1 MSRIA
6 GNLLLA
12 LASTLLTLAVLEG
25 TFRLLGDAPLASGW
39 RSLCPTAQMNEFGYR
54 GRRAS
59 YSDDDYVIVLL
70 GDSQLEA
77 CGLPDDQMPEILLEK
92 SLGAL
97 GRKTRVIGLGASGY
111 GQDQQLLALEEYL
124 QKYRADLVVVWLTP
138 GNDIWNNTF
147 RTHTVSRTDG
157 PPKPTFW
164 LENHALNG
172 PTERIGERTSSLYL
186 LQLLRNAFGGF
197 EAAWSRRLPPADK
210 GVAAIPPELAATT
223 AATQEAV
230 ETQQSH
236 WSMFL
241 TPTPPRVQY
250 GIELTRTL
258 LTRIQNAAA
267 RHGARFAT
275 MAEDRTTAAARAGWT
290 GGANPFFEPPQPK
303 AVERERRY
311 WIADLE
317 AYIGNVGE
325 TTKGFPFFLVPI
337 RIVDHHKEGDSHLN
351 VAGNTQIMT
360 DFAARLV
367 ESGFVDRQ
375 TDG

>member
-1 MSRIA
+1 
-6 GNLLLA
+6 
-12 LASTLLTLAVLEG
+12 
-25 TFRLLGDAPLASGW
+25 
-39 RSLCPTAQMNEFGYR
+39 MNEFGYR
-54 GRRAS
+54 GRRVS

-70 GDSQLEA
+70 GDSQLET

-92 SLGAL
+92 GLGAL
-97 GRKTRVIGLGASGY
+97 GKKTRVIALGASGY
-111 GQDQQLLALEEYL
+111 GQDQQLLALEEYF

-138 GNDIWNNTF
+138 ANDIWNNTF

-164 LENHALNG
+164 LENHVLKG

-197 EAAWSRRLPPADK
+197 EAAWSRRLPPVDK
-210 GVAAIPPELAATT
+210 GMAAIPPELAATT
-223 AATQEAV
+223 ATTQEAI
-230 ETQQSH
+230 EIQHSH

-250 GIELTRTL
+250 GIELTRAL
-258 LTRIQNAAA
+258 LTRIQDTAA

-275 MAEDRTTAAARAGWT
+275 MIEDRTTTTAQAAWT
-290 GGANPFFEPPQPK
+290 GGANPYIEPPQPK
-303 AVERERRY
+303 AVEHERRY

-317 AYIGNVGE
+317 AYIKNISE
-325 TTKGFPFFLVPI
+325 TTNGFPFFLVPI
-337 RIVDHHKEGDSHLN
+337 TIIDHHKEGDAHLN

-375 TDG
+375 TGG